1 MTVDT
6 RPAIRWENFMGDRED
21 YERIHLIGPYET
33 VAARN
38 RDLHR
43 LAALPLGDR
52 RFRGG
57 QLFWEATM
65 AEAAGQKGWDYEIVP
80 PEQVANAI
88 SMRSFHALYSGHD
101 DAPEPGDDDWTEP
114 VVDPYELH
122 PDQTA
127 LFR

>member
-1 MTVDT
+1 MTDT
-6 RPAIRWENFMGDRED
+6 RPAIRWDNFMGDRED
-21 YERIHLIGPYET
+21 YERIHLIGPYEST
-33 VAARN
+33 EARN

-57 QLFWEATM
+57 QLFREATM
-65 AEAAGQKGWDYEIVP
+65 AEAVGQKRWDHEIVP
-80 PEQVANAI
+80 PEQVAAATN
-88 SMRSFHALYSGHD
+88 MRRFHALYGGHD
-101 DAPEPGDDDWTEP
+101 PEPEAGDDDWTEP
-114 VVDPYELH
+114 AADPHEPH